1 MNKKIII
8 IIVALVV
15 VAGVALAISFFVQR
29 NAATVGSAV
38 NSTSTG
44 STGIVPPVVTSTPT
58 TATPTSTTITLG
70 TSEGNV
76 TVNNFYQNAQTITQ
90 DKQAVIIQ
98 NNADYAITYNVP
110 DSSFS
115 IAILSTPL
123 EAARQEAESAF
134 LSELGIS
141 QQVACKLTVY
151 EGVPISVS
159 DEYPGESF
167 PLSFCGGP
175 PTL

>member
-1 MNKKIII
+1 MNKKVIVIGGI
-8 IIVALVV
+8 VIVVIVAF
-15 VAGVALAISFFVQR
+15 LAFFFIQKNSSSV
-29 NAATVGSAV
+29 NTTV
-38 NSTSTG
+38 STSSSASAGGTLP
-44 STGIVPPVVTSTPT
+44 SSATSTPMVS
-58 TATPTSTTITLG
+58 TSTTITLG
-70 TSEGNV
+70 TSEGSV

-90 DKQAVIIQ
+90 DGQAVIIQ
-98 NNADYAITYNVP
+98 NSGEYVITYNVP
-110 DSSFS
+110 DSSFA

-123 EAARQEAESAF
+123 EAARQAAESAF
-134 LSELGIS
+134 LSALGIS
-141 QQVACKLTVY
+141 KEDACKLTVY

>member
-1 MNKKIII
+1 MNKKV
-8 IIVALVV
+8 IVIGGIVIVV
-15 VAGVALAISFFVQR
+15 IAAFLAFFFIQKNSSSV
-29 NAATVGSAV
+29 NTTV
-38 NSTSTG
+38 STSSSASAGGTLP
-44 STGIVPPVVTSTPT
+44 SSATSTPVVS
-58 TATPTSTTITLG
+58 TSTTITLG
-70 TSEGNV
+70 TSEGSV

-90 DKQAVIIQ
+90 DGQAVIIQ
-98 NNADYAITYNVP
+98 NSGEYVITYNVP
-110 DSSFS
+110 DSSFA

-123 EAARQEAESAF
+123 EAARQAAESAF
-134 LSELGIS
+134 LSALGIS
-141 QQVACKLTVY
+141 KEDACKLTVY